1 MHWFPLQDSVL
12 VTHPWLQSAKYFYS
26 TVFLF
31 HFIGFA
37 TLSLGRISVPLTF
50 SISPQV
56 LWRRARWRNMSK
68 QVNFRV
74 TPGASVHRSLVT
86 NTNTKY
92 KWPEDDG
99 DLKSVSILK
108 TLTWIMRRDISRIN
122 SLWHSWLG
130 LSQRYR
136 RDTNTSTKVHSTLK
150 SMKEFR
156 LHQHLTNTV
165 QNSYIFP
172 ENEILPQKPI
182 FIPGVI
188 GSVLNFWKLENA
200 WTPQT
205 VTDIIGCLAWL
216 KKYEHLGVF
225 DTGDLWTLTF
235 CTSHTYSLLVCSSR
249 ILLVKNKVKID
260 TVCGVHRV
268 QWVQIQV
275 DNLDT
280 SDNTEEDNSHTVMI
294 VMMIINL
301 VIMMT
306 AMLSPPG
313 CNQLSGTTL
322 QSWEGMLH
330 CRAGR
335 LAAWL
340 TVQHQQHPFVKP
352 MLSFLPI
359 CLFSFFF
366 VCLCC
371 SLKES
376 ANRGRNSD
384 GACLPAIPNDPQLVV
399 EKGCQVDFQA
409 SPIPYFGM
417 FFGECKNLQDGI
429 YVSRALWVRP
439 PHAFLSNV
447 FFGFWVAMANMLKIC
462 VIIGIWELHQPK
474 VERTDGLHACLS
486 AKIYI
491 VLHIAL
497 SHIWNIK
504 AIF

>member
-1 MHWFPLQDSVL
+1 MMSDSVFAWL
-12 VTHPWLQSAKYFYS
+12 VFCICVDITFIF
-26 TVFLF
+26 VFVILSVFALLFDCWWYWCYIADSHGALVPPARLRLGHASMASICQILLF
-31 HFIGFA
+31 HRLLISFHRICN
-37 TLSLGRISVPLTF
+37 SLLGKDFCSTHILYF
-50 SISPQV
+50 PQV

-74 TPGASVHRSLVT
+74 TPGASVHHPLVT

-99 DLKSVSILK
+99 DSKSVSILK

-182 FIPGVI
+182 FITGAI
-188 GSVLNFWKLENA
+188 GGVLNFWKLENA
-200 WTPQT
+200 WTLQT

-235 CTSHTYSLLVCSSR
+235 CTSHIYSLLVCSFR
-249 ILLVKNKVKID
+249 ILFVKNKVKID

-280 SDNTEEDNSHTVMI
+280 TDITEEDNSHTVMI

-340 TVQHQQHPFVKP
+340 TV
-352 MLSFLPI
+352 
-359 CLFSFFF
+359 
-366 VCLCC
+366 
-371 SLKES
+371 
-376 ANRGRNSD
+376 
-384 GACLPAIPNDPQLVV
+384 
-399 EKGCQVDFQA
+399 
-409 SPIPYFGM
+409 
-417 FFGECKNLQDGI
+417 
-429 YVSRALWVRP
+429 
-439 PHAFLSNV
+439 
-447 FFGFWVAMANMLKIC
+447 
-462 VIIGIWELHQPK
+462 
-474 VERTDGLHACLS
+474 
-486 AKIYI
+486 
-491 VLHIAL
+491 
-497 SHIWNIK
+497 
-504 AIF
+504 

>member
-1 MHWFPLQDSVL
+1 MTWGWWWLEVCEHPKDFDLDYAAWYIADQQPL
-12 VTHPWLQSAKYFYS
+12 A
-26 TVFLF
+26 FL
-31 HFIGFA
+31 
-37 TLSLGRISVPLTF
+37 T
-50 SISPQV
+50 
-56 LWRRARWRNMSK
+56 
-68 QVNFRV
+68 RV
-74 TPGASVHRSLVT
+74 
-86 NTNTKY
+86 K
-92 KWPEDDG
+92 PE
-99 DLKSVSILK
+99 
-108 TLTWIMRRDISRIN
+108 
-122 SLWHSWLG
+122 
-130 LSQRYR
+130 RYR
-136 RDTNTSTKVHSTLK
+136 RDTNTSTKAHSTTK

-156 LHQHLTNTV
+156 LHQHPT
-165 QNSYIFP
+165 QSRISRFSS

-182 FIPGVI
+182 FIPGAI
-188 GSVLNFWKLENA
+188 GCVLIFWKCENA
-200 WTPQT
+200 WTLQT

-235 CTSHTYSLLVCSSR
+235 CTSHIYSLLVCSSR
-249 ILLVKNKVKID
+249 MLFVKNKVKID

-280 SDNTEEDNSHTVMI
+280 SDNTEEDNSYTVMI

-340 TVQHQQHPFVKP
+340 TVQHQHHPFVKP

-371 SLKES
+371 
-376 ANRGRNSD
+376 
-384 GACLPAIPNDPQLVV
+384 
-399 EKGCQVDFQA
+399 
-409 SPIPYFGM
+409 
-417 FFGECKNLQDGI
+417 
-429 YVSRALWVRP
+429 
-439 PHAFLSNV
+439 
-447 FFGFWVAMANMLKIC
+447 
-462 VIIGIWELHQPK
+462 
-474 VERTDGLHACLS
+474 
-486 AKIYI
+486 
-491 VLHIAL
+491 
-497 SHIWNIK
+497 
-504 AIF
+504 

>member
-74 TPGASVHRSLVT
+74 TPGASVHHPLVT

-136 RDTNTSTKVHSTLK
+136 RDTNTSTKVHSALK

-156 LHQHLTNTV
+156 LRQHLTNTV

-182 FIPGVI
+182 FIPGAI
-188 GSVLNFWKLENA
+188 GCVLIFWKCENA
-200 WTPQT
+200 WTLQT

-225 DTGDLWTLTF
+225 DTGDLWTLTI
-235 CTSHTYSLLVCSSR
+235 CTSHIHSLLVCSSR
-249 ILLVKNKVKID
+249 ILIVKNKVKID

-340 TVQHQQHPFVKP
+340 TVQHQHHPFVKP

-359 CLFSFFF
+359 CLFFLLFCLFMLLAQRKCKSWKEFRWRLPPCDPKRSPTCCWERVSSGFPGKPHPIFWDVFRRVQEFARWDLRVKSSLSETTACIFIKCFFWLLSGHGKY
-366 VCLCC
+366 VENLCYH
-371 SLKES
+371 
-376 ANRGRNSD
+376 RNL
-384 GACLPAIPNDPQLVV
+384 GTAP
-399 EKGCQVDFQA
+399 
-409 SPIPYFGM
+409 
-417 FFGECKNLQDGI
+417 
-429 YVSRALWVRP
+429 
-439 PHAFLSNV
+439 
-447 FFGFWVAMANMLKIC
+447 
-462 VIIGIWELHQPK
+462 
-474 VERTDGLHACLS
+474 T
-486 AKIYI
+486 
-491 VLHIAL
+491 
-497 SHIWNIK
+497 
-504 AIF
+504 

>member
-1 MHWFPLQDSVL
+1 MTWGWWWLEVCEHPKDFDLDYAAWYIADQQPL
-12 VTHPWLQSAKYFYS
+12 A
-26 TVFLF
+26 FL
-31 HFIGFA
+31 
-37 TLSLGRISVPLTF
+37 T
-50 SISPQV
+50 
-56 LWRRARWRNMSK
+56 
-68 QVNFRV
+68 RV
-74 TPGASVHRSLVT
+74 
-86 NTNTKY
+86 K
-92 KWPEDDG
+92 PE
-99 DLKSVSILK
+99 
-108 TLTWIMRRDISRIN
+108 
-122 SLWHSWLG
+122 
-130 LSQRYR
+130 RYR

-182 FIPGVI
+182 FIPDAI
-188 GSVLNFWKLENA
+188 GGVLNFWKLENA

-235 CTSHTYSLLVCSSR
+235 CTSHIHSLLMCSSR
-249 ILLVKNKVKID
+249 ILLVNNKVKID

-268 QWVQIQV
+268 QRVQIQV

-359 CLFSFFF
+359 CLFFLLFCLFMLLAQRKCKSWKEFRWRPPPCDPQRSSTCFWERMSSGFPGKPHPIFWDVFRRVQEFARWDLRVKSSVSETPACIFYRMFFLAFEWPWQICWKF
-366 VCLCC
+366 VLSSEFGNCTN
-371 SLKES
+371 LKWKEQMVCMP
-376 ANRGRNSD
+376 
-384 GACLPAIPNDPQLVV
+384 ACLQKYILN
-399 EKGCQVDFQA
+399 CT
-409 SPIPYFGM
+409 
-417 FFGECKNLQDGI
+417 
-429 YVSRALWVRP
+429 
-439 PHAFLSNV
+439 
-447 FFGFWVAMANMLKIC
+447 
-462 VIIGIWELHQPK
+462 LHCPTY
-474 VERTDGLHACLS
+474 ET
-486 AKIYI
+486 
-491 VLHIAL
+491 
-497 SHIWNIK
+497 
-504 AIF
+504 